1 MEQPSWSS
9 FPSHVCLAV
18 APTDNRLIYAD
29 QNPGLK
35 PFLRISFSRSL
46 NADWTQTLR
55 GLPSAW
61 EAAFS
66 AASICF
72 GDKDMAGA
80 SVETED
86 LTTLPPDATA
96 V

>member
-1 MEQPSWSS
+1 MIILS
-9 FPSHVCLAV
+9 FSCLFSGSADRQQ
-18 APTDNRLIYAD
+18 THYAD

-61 EAAFS
+61 DDAFADS
-66 AASICF
+66 SISF
-72 GDKDMAGA
+72 GDRDMAGA